1 MSAAVMYAARRHARP
16 RLALLLLT
24 LLLIAASLVHLGLG
38 ARWIAPQTV
47 LRALLEYDPRNFEQR
62 IIIDLRLVRLAAAL
76 LTGAALGVAG
86 LLLQTV
92 IRNPLGEPHIL
103 GLNAGASLAVVATSA
118 LGLSLGAFPV
128 GRPLTAACGAGLLF
142 GGVMALASAGRGGA
156 TPLRITLCGV
166 ALSGFASAVTA
177 AILILD
183 EQTLLAMRTWL
194 AGDLAGLNWSTLQT
208 ALVPAL
214 IGLGVALLIAPRLN
228 VLALGDKVALGL
240 GVNLVQTRL
249 LGLLAI
255 ALLCGAAV
263 AVAGPIGF
271 VGLVVPHVVRRLVTE
286 DIRLALPLAAPV
298 GALAL
303 VLADIAA
310 RTLVAPQELGEQPRF
325 ILFDIR
331 LPRILMALLC
341 GAMLGLAGAAMQ
353 SITRNGLADPGLIG
367 VKEGASIVVLALVL
381 FFPAV
386 GLVWRPLA
394 GMVGGIA
401 VALLVLTLARDCSRP
416 RFILIGIGVSWSLAA
431 AVGIF
436 MTTADVRDVQTA
448 MIWLAGSLQAATWP
462 LLAVAFCWALPGA
475 IILFCTARAADV
487 ALLGD
492 RTAIGLGVRL
502 QQLTVLRF
510 FAPVLLTSASVSCV
524 GSLGFVGLM
533 APHMARFVLRGGQVS
548 LLCGSALIGALLVL
562 ATDTL
567 GRLAFAPLQI
577 PAGIVIALVGCP
589 FFVVLLWR
597 RRDAL

>member
-1 MSAAVMYAARRHARP
+1 MTRAVHRAGFRPLAFASRH
-16 RLALLLLT
+16 LLLRPAALKIAASIVLT
-24 LLLIAASLVHLGLG
+24 LLALGLYSLSRG
-38 ARWIAPQTV
+38 SYPLPASTLA
-47 LRALLEYDPRNFEQR
+47 RALL
-62 IIIDLRLVRLAAAL
+62 
-76 LTGAALGVAG
+76 
-86 LLLQTV
+86 
-92 IRNPLGEPHIL
+92 
-103 GLNAGASLAVVATSA
+103 
-118 LGLSLGAFPV
+118 
-128 GRPLTAACGAGLLF
+128 
-142 GGVMALASAGRGGA
+142 
-156 TPLRITLCGV
+156 
-166 ALSGFASAVTA
+166 
-177 AILILD
+177 
-183 EQTLLAMRTWL
+183 
-194 AGDLAGLNWSTLQT
+194 
-208 ALVPAL
+208 
-214 IGLGVALLIAPRLN
+214 
-228 VLALGDKVALGL
+228 
-240 GVNLVQTRL
+240 
-249 LGLLAI
+249 
-255 ALLCGAAV
+255 
-263 AVAGPIGF
+263 
-271 VGLVVPHVVRRLVTE
+271 
-286 DIRLALPLAAPV
+286 
-298 GALAL
+298 
-303 VLADIAA
+303 
-310 RTLVAPQELGEQPRF
+310 APQEMGEQPRF

-353 SITRNGLADPGLIG
+353 SITRNGLADPGLIGVKEGASITRNGLADPGLIG

-416 RFILIGIGVSWSLAA
+416 RFILIGIGVSWTLAA

>member
-1 MSAAVMYAARRHARP
+1 M
-16 RLALLLLT
+16 LLLLT

-183 EQTLLAMRTWL
+183 EQTLLAMRTGWPATGRTEL
-194 AGDLAGLNWSTLQT
+194 EHAADGADRPWRRAAHCPTPQRAGA
-208 ALVPAL
+208 
-214 IGLGVALLIAPRLN
+214 
-228 VLALGDKVALGL
+228 GDKVALGL

-286 DIRLALPLAAPV
+286 DIRPALPPAAPV

-310 RTLVAPQELGEQPRF
+310 RTLVAPQEL
-325 ILFDIR
+325 
-331 LPRILMALLC
+331 AT
-341 GAMLGLAGAAMQ
+341 GAM
-353 SITRNGLADPGLIG
+353 
-367 VKEGASIVVLALVL
+367 
-381 FFPAV
+381 
-386 GLVWRPLA
+386 
-394 GMVGGIA
+394 
-401 VALLVLTLARDCSRP
+401 
-416 RFILIGIGVSWSLAA
+416 
-431 AVGIF
+431 
-436 MTTADVRDVQTA
+436 
-448 MIWLAGSLQAATWP
+448 
-462 LLAVAFCWALPGA
+462 
-475 IILFCTARAADV
+475 TARVGAPLFIFIAA
-487 ALLGD
+487 
-492 RTAIGLGVRL
+492 
-502 QQLTVLRF
+502 RF
-510 FAPVLLTSASVSCV
+510 FK
-524 GSLGFVGLM
+524 
-533 APHMARFVLRGGQVS
+533 
-548 LLCGSALIGALLVL
+548 
-562 ATDTL
+562 
-567 GRLAFAPLQI
+567 
-577 PAGIVIALVGCP
+577 
-589 FFVVLLWR
+589 
-597 RRDAL
+597 

>member
-1 MSAAVMYAARRHARP
+1 MSVAILLSARRRPRP

-47 LRALLEYDPRNFEQR
+47 LQALLEYDPRNFEQR

-76 LTGAALGVAG
+76 LTGAALGV
-86 LLLQTV
+86 
-92 IRNPLGEPHIL
+92 
-103 GLNAGASLAVVATSA
+103 
-118 LGLSLGAFPV
+118 
-128 GRPLTAACGAGLLF
+128 AGLLF

-240 GVNLVQTRL
+240 GVNLVPTRL

-310 RTLVAPQELGEQPRF
+310 RTLVAPQEL
-325 ILFDIR
+325 
-331 LPRILMALLC
+331 AT
-341 GAMLGLAGAAMQ
+341 GAM
-353 SITRNGLADPGLIG
+353 T
-367 VKEGASIVVLALVL
+367 
-381 FFPAV
+381 
-386 GLVWRPLA
+386 
-394 GMVGGIA
+394 
-401 VALLVLTLARDCSRP
+401 
-416 RFILIGIGVSWSLAA
+416 
-431 AVGIF
+431 
-436 MTTADVRDVQTA
+436 
-448 MIWLAGSLQAATWP
+448 
-462 LLAVAFCWALPGA
+462 
-475 IILFCTARAADV
+475 
-487 ALLGD
+487 
-492 RTAIGLGVRL
+492 
-502 QQLTVLRF
+502 
-510 FAPVLLTSASVSCV
+510 
-524 GSLGFVGLM
+524 
-533 APHMARFVLRGGQVS
+533 
-548 LLCGSALIGALLVL
+548 
-562 ATDTL
+562 
-567 GRLAFAPLQI
+567 
-577 PAGIVIALVGCP
+577 ALVGAP
-589 FFVVLLWR
+589 LFIFIAARFFK
-597 RRDAL
+597 

>member
-1 MSAAVMYAARRHARP
+1 MTRAVHRAGFRPLAFASRH
-16 RLALLLLT
+16 LLLRPAALKIAASIVLT
-24 LLLIAASLVHLGLG
+24 LLALGLYSLSRG
-38 ARWIAPQTV
+38 SYPLPASTLA
-47 LRALLEYDPRNFEQR
+47 RALL
-62 IIIDLRLVRLAAAL
+62 
-76 LTGAALGVAG
+76 
-86 LLLQTV
+86 
-92 IRNPLGEPHIL
+92 
-103 GLNAGASLAVVATSA
+103 
-118 LGLSLGAFPV
+118 
-128 GRPLTAACGAGLLF
+128 
-142 GGVMALASAGRGGA
+142 
-156 TPLRITLCGV
+156 
-166 ALSGFASAVTA
+166 
-177 AILILD
+177 
-183 EQTLLAMRTWL
+183 
-194 AGDLAGLNWSTLQT
+194 
-208 ALVPAL
+208 
-214 IGLGVALLIAPRLN
+214 
-228 VLALGDKVALGL
+228 
-240 GVNLVQTRL
+240 
-249 LGLLAI
+249 
-255 ALLCGAAV
+255 
-263 AVAGPIGF
+263 
-271 VGLVVPHVVRRLVTE
+271 
-286 DIRLALPLAAPV
+286 
-298 GALAL
+298 
-303 VLADIAA
+303 
-310 RTLVAPQELGEQPRF
+310 APQEMGEQPRF

-341 GAMLGLAGAAMQ
+341 GAML
-353 SITRNGLADPGLIG
+353 GLADPGLIG

-394 GMVGGIA
+394 GMVGGVA

-416 RFILIGIGVSWSLAA
+416 RFILIGIGVSWTLAA

-475 IILFCTARAADV
+475 IILFFTARAADV